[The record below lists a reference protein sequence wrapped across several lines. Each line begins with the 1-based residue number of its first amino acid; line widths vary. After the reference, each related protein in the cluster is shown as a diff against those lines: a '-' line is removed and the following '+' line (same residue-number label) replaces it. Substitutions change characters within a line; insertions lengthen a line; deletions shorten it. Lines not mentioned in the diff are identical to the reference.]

1 MRLVAEYFFIFM
13 LYSVGGWIMETLL
26 FVFRDKKVVK
36 RGFLFGPLCPIYGTG
51 AIICIAILYGRITN
65 VFLLF
70 IIGLLLCGTIEYLTH
85 FAMEKLFN
93 AMWWDYSN
101 RRFNIKGRVYLNG
114 LVQFGLG
121 VVLIIKVLQPLVY
134 KLIDLMS
141 NNVLYSICFV
151 LYSLVIIDVTAT
163 IIDLKSV
170 ISTVKFIQNAA
181 ITKSQSSLDYA
192 EERINE
198 KIIKIEENKKVADAL
213 NWLKNENRLVKR
225 VRAKYPN
232 LKSTKYAEIVEMIM
246 NKPQEDKARKDIK
259 LYGTADTI
267 PTSDELDNIIS

>member
-192 EERINE
+192 EEKINE

-267 PTSDELDNIIS
+267 PTSDEKDNIIS

>member
-51 AIICIAILYGRITN
+51 AIICTAILYGRITN

-181 ITKSQSSLDYA
+181 ITKSQSSLDYV

-198 KIIKIEENKKVADAL
+198 KITQIEENEKVADAL

-267 PTSDELDNIIS
+267 PTSDE

>member
-114 LVQFGLG
+114 LIQFGLG

-192 EERINE
+192 EEKINE
-198 KIIKIEENKKVADAL
+198 KITQIEENEKVADAL

-267 PTSDELDNIIS
+267 PTSDE